1 MLDWQLI
8 RPIVIHILSQ
18 HRYSNSGRYNGTP
31 CFLTAYQIAVLTD
44 AHNPVLKGSLPI
56 GGALA
61 GPDSFARQIAWHLS
75 DDISK
80 NIFNRRLEMQFFSIA
95 GLDQFTFGGGNI
107 PSVCEFSM
115 FRML

>member
-1 MLDWQLI
+1 MLDWQFI

-31 CFLTAYQIAVLTD
+31 SFLTAYQIAVLVD

-56 GGALA
+56 GGAFT

-75 DDISK
+75 DDITK
-80 NIFNRRLEMQFFSIA
+80 NIFNGSLEMQFFSIA

-107 PSVCEFSM
+107 PSANEFSM